1 MHHGADGLQE
11 VEGDA
16 LEVVADG
23 LRQEV
28 GDDVL
33 PRVVGDVLPRV
44 VEMGGDDHLPEDAP
58 QCYLLQVEDD
68 GQLHCLEGPVDYPG
82 GLLTQPS
89 NQPIDPIIHQISFF
103 AFRCKVPSIVENVP
117 D

>member
-44 VEMGGDDHLPEDAP
+44 VDMGGDDHLPEDAP
-58 QCYLLQVEDD
+58 QGYLLQVFSEEIV
-68 GQLHCLEGPVDYPG
+68 GPFFFEFIQRKGNQGFGEGNFRALFEAIERD
-82 GLLTQPS
+82 
-89 NQPIDPIIHQISFF
+89 QIKRG
-103 AFRCKVPSIVENVP
+103 ALKA
-117 D
+117 